1 MSVITLITCRD
12 QVCTSICSSFK
23 IGHTMREIW
32 FNLPWIKSTSH
43 SFSRRH
49 FTGKPV
55 CSPKLL
61 HLSLNNFV
69 ADCNRPNDIS
79 QKTNH
84 IKSSWIELNCNSCI
98 NYFHCFR
105 ADTDSSLFLR
115 QQVVPFSKIFMS
127 SRDLSTFHKTEKNT
141 CITININHD
150 TRYKRKPFI
159 YNGTIEKRGPTMAHK
174 ITLYYSP
181 SNVI

>member
-1 MSVITLITCRD
+1 MEFL
-12 QVCTSICSSFK
+12 
-23 IGHTMREIW
+23 
-32 FNLPWIKSTSH
+32 H

-98 NYFHCFR
+98 NFHCFR